1 VFLVVVGVVGVDENV
16 VEVNDYG
23 DVEEVGEDVVHEML
37 KSCRSVC
44 KSERHN

>member
-1 VFLVVVGVVGVDENV
+1 MFLVVIGIVRVDENV
-16 VEVNDYG
+16 VEVYDYG

-37 KSCRSVC
+37 KSCQSVC